1 MQDALDNALDGAKTV
16 LYAAA
21 GRLPFGPESPRAQTY
36 EGLRSLL
43 EAARRHPSLR
53 RILLVSP
60 PGDGLF
66 DSIGEAPK
74 WARAAEEVLRQSGW
88 AFHSSLSAPQLASP
102 LSPLTQTTSAELAQP
117 HEAAP

>member
-74 WARAAEEVLRQSGW
+74 WARAAEEALRQSGW
-88 AFHSSLSAPQLASP
+88 GFFHSSLSALSSPLPSP
-102 LSPLTQTTSAELAQP
+102 LSHADYLGRARP
-117 HEAAP
+117 HETAP